1 LQFWFE
7 ELYTEIPDFVKSAID
22 HVKPC
27 IVNDLPDVWVCQS
40 SSVGIFTT
48 KDAYEWLLKP
58 LPIND
63 HVNWKWIWQSK
74 LPANIQFFIWQVLQG
89 SIPTR
94 GVLHHRRVCNSN
106 LCPRCLVTPES
117 IEHCLFRCIDAIC
130 VWKACGLECAL
141 ASLHNGDLFSWCRRA
156 CASYGV
162 IVCIIMWVV
171 WCARNQFLF
180 NGLRDSLQESVAKI
194 NSLRIFYDSAF
205 NSQLLDSTQ
214 TTNIRIVAW
223 SRPTGGFVSLNV
235 DGSLLGSV
243 HTEGFGGLIRNNAGE
258 F

>member
-1 LQFWFE
+1 
-7 ELYTEIPDFVKSAID
+7 
-22 HVKPC
+22 
-27 IVNDLPDVWVCQS
+27 
-40 SSVGIFTT
+40 
-48 KDAYEWLLKP
+48 
-58 LPIND
+58 
-63 HVNWKWIWQSK
+63 
-74 LPANIQFFIWQVLQG
+74 
-89 SIPTR
+89 
-94 GVLHHRRVCNSN
+94 
-106 LCPRCLVTPES
+106 
-117 IEHCLFRCIDAIC
+117 
-130 VWKACGLECAL
+130 
-141 ASLHNGDLFSWCRRA
+141 
-156 CASYGV
+156 
-162 IVCIIMWVV
+162 MWVV

-243 HTEGFGGLIRNNAGE
+243 HIEGFGGLIRNNAGE